1 MVAKI
6 DEEHIGM
13 LARPVHPTRKTDF
26 LADVGGAKVGAS
38 VGTIGVHYVRLS
50 NVRGGAPENA
60 PIWPRLR
67 QVAGAFVKGGPAIR
81 PERRRRCPCDEQR

>member
-1 MVAKI
+1 M
-6 DEEHIGM
+6 
-13 LARPVHPTRKTDF
+13 
-26 LADVGGAKVGAS
+26 
-38 VGTIGVHYVRLS
+38 HYVRLS

-81 PERRRRCPCDEQR
+81 PERRRPCPCDEQR